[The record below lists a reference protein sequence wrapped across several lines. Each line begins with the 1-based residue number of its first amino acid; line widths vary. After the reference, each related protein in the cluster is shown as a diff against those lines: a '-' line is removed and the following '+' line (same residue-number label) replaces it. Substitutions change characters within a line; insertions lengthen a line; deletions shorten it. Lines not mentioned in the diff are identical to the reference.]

1 MNEGEIGK
9 DNRITLKTQRVTD
22 QEFQLNCGKIEYAK
36 IAKVLKEEKPNVMM
50 AMTNFASMFPD
61 EEQKILVL

>member
-1 MNEGEIGK
+1 M
-9 DNRITLKTQRVTD
+9 TD

-36 IAKVLKEEKPNVMM
+36 IAKVIKEEKPNVMM